1 MVELYHFEPNAN
13 GGKPIMALN
22 EKGVPFVSHW
32 VDLLNFQQHTPEY
45 LRINPKG
52 QVPALVHDGVVITE
66 STPMGEYID
75 EAFDGPPLRPRDP
88 LERWRMR
95 MWSRFADEYL
105 GPSLSM
111 LGWSRGIVPLM
122 RKKDPAELER
132 ALQAIPTEERRRA
145 WSTTIHNTFTVAAL
159 EESQRRLAVSAARL
173 DAQLREGP
181 WLAGSTYS
189 LADINV
195 FNMAAALPHFMPAIV
210 NEKAT
215 PHLLEWLLR
224 VGSRPAIKAAL
235 ALSRNSLRPPD
246 TAALS
251 RNSPRPPDTGA
262 LSAGPVGGAK

>member
-13 GGKPIMALN
+13 GGKPIMTLN

-45 LRINPKG
+45 LAVNPKG
-52 QVPALVHDGVVITE
+52 QVPTLVHDGIVITE

-75 EAFDGPPLRPRDP
+75 EAFDGPPLRPRDS

-95 MWSRFADEYL
+95 SWSRFADEYL

-122 RKKDPAELER
+122 RKKDPEELQR

-145 WSTTIHNTFTVAAL
+145 WSTTIHNTFTEAQL
-159 EESQRRLAVSAARL
+159 EESRRRLAVSAARL
-173 DAQLREGP
+173 DSQLRGHP

-246 TAALS
+246 TAALAA
-251 RNSPRPPDTGA
+251 GA
-262 LSAGPVGGAK
+262 AGGAK